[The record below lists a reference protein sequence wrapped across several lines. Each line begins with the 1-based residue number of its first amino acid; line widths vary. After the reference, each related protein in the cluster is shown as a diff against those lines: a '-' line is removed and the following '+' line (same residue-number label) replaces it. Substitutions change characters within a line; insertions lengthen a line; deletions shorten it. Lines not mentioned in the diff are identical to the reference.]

1 MTIQNSLFGADATL
15 FPTEFNGDLVAHA
28 KAGATSPLQLEFA
41 RLLSSIEELGVDL
54 QTLETLQSQ
63 YRAKFGQVL
72 PKLQAE
78 QHSLQR
84 QMVMFLHERLQRAAF
99 NEDKTFTASH
109 RKAIGRVIVSFSM
122 VLAMHGDAQMRAI
135 HDQYSHEPMGD
146 QDASQLEDMRALL
159 AELGVELPELG
170 DKANALSQAQ
180 AALKAIQE
188 KMQQDQAA
196 DDARRA
202 KRDKKREERRAEKAK
217 TDPKLQA
224 KLASQAAA
232 AQEAQ
237 GSLKSIYRQLARQLH
252 PDRAENDVQR
262 VINTD
267 LMSEVNAAYDRQD
280 LLALLKLQLKAQQI
294 DASAMHSVAEDK
306 LKAWLA
312 LLRTQWKDLS
322 VDVSSM
328 REQMHHEFRLHPR
341 LPINAQAL
349 QDRLSLA
356 TQEYNETLHTMRSD
370 LAVVQNDA
378 GLKRWAKEQSRLIA
392 EDDDMKFA
400 NADDI
405 AHLDAIL
412 DEIVARQP
420 HTHSKQKLKKK
431 R

>member
-1 MTIQNSLFGADATL
+1 MS
-15 FPTEFNGDLVAHA
+15 PEFAGDLVAQA
-28 KAGATSPLQLEFA
+28 KEGATSPLQREFA
-41 RLLSSIEELGVDL
+41 KLLASIEQMGAEL
-54 QTLETLQSQ
+54 QTLEALHSQ
-63 YRAKFGQVL
+63 YRAKFGQIL
-72 PKLQAE
+72 PKLHAE
-78 QHSLQR
+78 QQSLQR
-84 QMVMFLHERLQRAAF
+84 QMVVFLHERLQRAAF
-99 NEDKTFTASH
+99 NEDKAFTASH

-122 VLAMHGDAQMRAI
+122 DLAMHGDAQMRAI

-159 AELGVELPELG
+159 AELGVDLPELD

-188 KMQQDQAA
+188 KMKQDQAA

-202 KRDKKREERRAEKAK
+202 KRDKKREERKAEKAK

-237 GSLKSIYRQLARQLH
+237 RSLKSIYRQLARQLH
-252 PDRAENDVQR
+252 PDRAENDAQR

-294 DASAMHSVAEDK
+294 DASAMHTVAEDK

-312 LLRTQWKDLS
+312 LLRAQWRELS

-341 LPINAQAL
+341 LPISAQAL
-349 QDRLSLA
+349 QASLILA
-356 TQEYNETLHTMRSD
+356 TQEYDETLYTMRSD
-370 LAVVQNDA
+370 LATVQNDA

-392 EDDDMKFA
+392 EDDDMQFS

-405 AHLDAIL
+405 AQIDAIL
-412 DEIVARQP
+412 DEIAARQP
-420 HTHSKQKLKKK
+420 HNPSKQKLKKK